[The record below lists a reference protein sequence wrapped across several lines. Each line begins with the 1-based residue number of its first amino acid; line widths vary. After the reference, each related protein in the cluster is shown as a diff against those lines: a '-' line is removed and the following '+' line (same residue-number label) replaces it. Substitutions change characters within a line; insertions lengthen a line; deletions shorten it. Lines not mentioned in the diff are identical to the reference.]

1 VIKFVSDLRQVSG
14 FLWGTLVSSTNK
26 TDDHNIAEIL
36 LKVALNTLIL
46 TLTPTIVIMEIRR
59 TWGNNTTVVEE
70 CTETG
75 LPFCKWYIPP
85 K

>member
-1 VIKFVSDLRQVSG
+1 
-14 FLWGTLVSSTNK
+14 
-26 TDDHNIAEIL
+26 
-36 LKVALNTLIL
+36 VALNTLIL
-46 TLTPTIVIMEIRR
+46 TLNPTIVIMEIRR